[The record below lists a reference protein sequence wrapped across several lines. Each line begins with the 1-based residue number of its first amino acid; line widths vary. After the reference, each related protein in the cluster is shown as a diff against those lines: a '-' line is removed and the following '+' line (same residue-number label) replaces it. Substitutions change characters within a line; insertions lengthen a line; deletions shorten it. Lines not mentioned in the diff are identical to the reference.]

1 MTVERR
7 GFSFKVGGI
16 EDGIV
21 AALAAYCTSYKP
33 DVATY
38 AGELDPKNL
47 REALG
52 SLSARFPLYL
62 VSYGDGEDVLR
73 SPLGPDIGAPREYL
87 HKCGFSVICCD
98 DNARG
103 EAARRRGATGHV
115 GVWQLI
121 EDAQTAL
128 TRMQFVAVIEHED
141 ADDEKVL
148 LNTEPLNPAGIE
160 HITQLSELTAYA
172 VHFDTAFLYT
182 TPDRRQPGAAVQEI
196 EIEIFPSGHGS
207 NTSRPGVLLGEL
219 S

>member
-1 MTVERR
+1 MSIERR

-16 EDGIV
+16 EDGMV
-21 AALAAYCTSYKP
+21 AALKEYCASYRP

-38 AGELDPKNL
+38 GGELDTKNL
-47 REALG
+47 REALD

-62 VSYGDGEDVLR
+62 VSYGDGEDKLL
-73 SPLGPDIGAPREYL
+73 SPLGPEIGAPREYL
-87 HKCGFSVICCD
+87 HGCSFSVICCD

-103 EAARRRGATGHV
+103 EAERRRGATGHV
-115 GVWQLI
+115 GVWQMI

-128 TRMQFVAVIEHED
+128 TRMQFVAVIRREGE
-141 ADDEKVL
+141 ADETVV

-160 HITQLSELTAYA
+160 HITQLPELTAYA
-172 VHFDTAFLYT
+172 VHFDTAFVYS

-196 EIEIFPSGHGS
+196 EIEIFPSDHGS
-207 NTSRPGVLLGEL
+207 NSSRPGVLLGEQ